1 MWWCHKCHLP
11 PTISLSLC
19 FAFSLPS
26 LFLSLQTP
34 LTSLFFFSSFFLISF
49 SHTLYSLPL
58 MAHGEASLFSRS
70 ALGGWASDWCG
81 WLQIGVGGFRLAWVA
96 SDRHGVVGGRGGLGS
111 RGVVGSHGWPWALLL
126 VGVSGWLEFQ
136 RCFNRVSRSLEFQ
149 RCFNGVSEWME

>member
-1 MWWCHKCHLP
+1 MSS
-11 PTISLSLC
+11 PTHYFSLSLFC
-19 FAFSLPS
+19 VLSTFSLPLTS
-26 LFLSLQTP
+26 NSSDLSL
-34 LTSLFFFSSFFLISF
+34 FFSSFFLISF

-70 ALGGWASDWCG
+70 ALGRWASDWCG

-96 SDRHGVVGGRGGLGS
+96 SDQRGVVGGCGGVGS

>member
-1 MWWCHKCHLP
+1 MSSLSHCF
-11 PTISLSLC
+11 SLSLFC
-19 FAFSLPS
+19 VLTTFSLP
-26 LFLSLQTP
+26 
-34 LTSLFFFSSFFLISF
+34 LTSNSSDLSLFFFFFLSNLF
-49 SHTLYSLPL
+49 LSHSLPL
-58 MAHGEASLFSRS
+58 TAHGEASLFSRS

-96 SDRHGVVGGRGGLGS
+96 SDQRGVVGGCGGVGS